1 MAADAV
7 ENAHSSGP
15 AAENT
20 PSLPEATGWW
30 SRPCGGRDV
39 LAVALPLIVQTCFW
53 SIMWFIDR
61 LFLSW
66 YSKEATAAALPAGM
80 YHWTMIC
87 LPAGIASYANTFVAQ
102 YYGAGRKRRV
112 GNSVYQA
119 IWFGWATVPLFL
131 LSIPLAPWLFRG
143 TSDNPAVV
151 QQEVIYFQMLA
162 LGAGAMVITGAQ
174 SCFYTGR
181 GLTAIVMLV
190 NCIGT
195 LLDISL
201 EYTFIF
207 GAFGFPRLG
216 IAGAGLTTA
225 ISNWAILLMF
235 WLLMRRKHER
245 TEFGLDDYHFDWS
258 LFRRLIRFGLPSGLP
273 QLVESVA
280 FSWLTISIA
289 RISDIAGAATSIALT
304 INSAAFVPMIGINI
318 TVSTLVGQKLG
329 ENRPDLAARA
339 TWTAIILGMAYT
351 GLFAVLYL
359 TVPKWFLVMHMAFA
373 AEDFTAVQEAIV
385 VLLRFVALYCFF
397 DALQIVLIGALRG
410 AGDTRFILL
419 ATSLIS
425 IASVTIGRFCED
437 YFHWREYGIALW
449 GWWWILT
456 GWVLALGLV
465 YLLRFLGGK
474 WRDMRVIEPEIA
486 EDEKAETGFVSAECG
501 MQSAD

>member
-1 MAADAV
+1 MDGKRCNV
-7 ENAHSSGP
+7 Q
-15 AAENT
+15 AETNKN
-20 PSLPEATGWW
+20 SKPEPTDWW
-30 SRPCGGRDV
+30 NRPCGGRDV
-39 LAVALPLIVQTCFW
+39 LAVAFPLIVQTCFW

-66 YSKEATAAALPAGM
+66 YSNEATAAALPGGM

-102 YYGAGRKRRV
+102 YYGAGRTRRV
-112 GNSVYQA
+112 GNAVQQA

-131 LSIPLAPWLFRG
+131 LSIPLAPWIFQG

-151 QQEVIYFQMLA
+151 QQEVIYFQVLA

-181 GLTAIVMLV
+181 GLTGIVMLV

-225 ISNWAILLMF
+225 ISNWATVLMF
-235 WLLMRRKHER
+235 WLLMRRPKER
-245 TEFGLDDYHFDWS
+245 AEYGLDDHHFDWT
-258 LFRRLIRFGLPSGLP
+258 LFRRLIRFGLPSGFP

-280 FSWLTISIA
+280 FSLLTISIA

-304 INSAAFVPMIGINI
+304 INAAAFVPMIGVNI

-339 TWTAIILGMAYT
+339 TWTAIVLGMAYT
-351 GLFAVLYL
+351 GLFAILYL
-359 TVPKWFLVMHMAFA
+359 AIPNWFLVMHTAFA
-373 AEDFTAVQEAIV
+373 AEDFTAVRETIV

-397 DALQIVLIGALRG
+397 DAMQIVLIGALRG

-425 IASVTIGRFCED
+425 ILSVTIGRFAEN
-437 YFHWREYGIALW
+437 YFQWREYGIALW

-456 GWVLALGLV
+456 GWILALGLV

-474 WRDMRVIEPEIA
+474 WKDMRVIEPELA
-486 EDEKAETGFVSAECG
+486 DAAPPPEVCLVSG
-501 MQSAD
+501 K